1 MLLHSRF
8 ITQAKKYGNRI
19 AVYDTLSGKEYSYD
33 RLLIAS
39 LILKSKLERVHGKYL
54 GIMLPTM
61 AGCHLSVLA
70 TLMAGKVP
78 AMINYST
85 GAIDNCNYAQ
95 NLCGVETIL
104 TSRGLLTKLNLD
116 EQSYFIY
123 IEDILKEITAIDKLK
138 AAFLSKLPLKLLE
151 NYIYQGNEDDNCVIL
166 FTSGSEKDPKAVQ
179 LTHRNIW
186 HNVRVIPDY
195 LGMKDG
201 EVFGGTLP
209 LFHVFGL
216 TATFWLPIL
225 RGYSIVAFANPLD
238 YKTIVSS
245 IRKFKITVLVGT
257 PTFFS
262 GYLKKA
268 EAGDF
273 DSVRLALTGADK
285 LPEKLRINYL
295 NNHNVQILEGYGTT
309 ETSPVV
315 SVNTY
320 ENYRP
325 GSIGKPIPEV
335 RVKIINRETD
345 EEMAIGETGK
355 LLVKGELV
363 MKGYMGDEEDTS
375 LHLRNGWYDTGD
387 MAVIDEDG
395 YIWHK
400 GRLRRFIK
408 VGGEM
413 VSLVRT
419 EEVMSRYLE
428 EEVNCCAVGIPDE
441 IKGYQIVAAIDSD
454 QVHTHELIQKLKKEL
469 PPIAVPKE
477 IYQIRDIPLMGSG
490 KVNFREVERLC
501 RIMHKKNRQK

>member
-1 MLLHSRF
+1 MLLQNRF
-8 ITQAKKYGNRI
+8 VAEAKKYKKRVAI
-19 AVYDTLSGKEYSYD
+19 YDVMSGKEYTYE
-33 RLLIAS
+33 RLLITS
-39 LILKSKLERVHGKYL
+39 LLLKQKLESVNGHYL
-54 GIMLPTM
+54 GIMIPTT
-61 AGCHLSVLA
+61 AGCHISVLA

-95 NLCGVETIL
+95 SICGVQKVL
-104 TSRGLLTKLNLD
+104 TSKGLLKKLNLD
-116 EQSYFIY
+116 EQPCFIY
-123 IEDILKEITAIDKLK
+123 IEDILKEISTVDKLK
-138 AAFLSKLPLKLLE
+138 AALLSKLPVKLLE
-151 NYIYQGNEDDNCVIL
+151 SYIHQGSDDENCVIL

-179 LTHRNIW
+179 LSHKNIW
-186 HNVRVIPDY
+186 HNVRVVPNH
-195 LGMKDG
+195 LSMVDG

-225 RGYSIVAFANPLD
+225 NGYSIVAFANPLD

-245 IRKFKITVLVGT
+245 IRKYKISVLVGT
-257 PTFFS
+257 PTFFN

-268 EAGDF
+268 EEGDF
-273 DSVRLALTGADK
+273 ESVHLAITGADK
-285 LPEKLRINYL
+285 LPEKLRL
-295 NNHNVQILEGYGTT
+295 NFLHNHNVQILEGYGTT

-315 SVNTY
+315 AVNTY

-335 RVKIINRETD
+335 QVKIIDRETQ
-345 EEMAIGETGK
+345 EELPAGETGK

-363 MKGYMGDEEDTS
+363 MMGYMGNEEDTS
-375 LHLRNGWYDTGD
+375 LHIRNGWYDTGD
-387 MAVIDEDG
+387 MAMIDEDG

-419 EEVMSRYLE
+419 EDALSKYLDE
-428 EEVNCCAVGIPDE
+428 EISCCAVGIPDE
-441 IKGYQIVAAIDSD
+441 IKGYQIVAAINSEEVNIKD
-454 QVHTHELIQKLKKEL
+454 LIHKLKKDL

-477 IYQIRDIPLMGSG
+477 IYHIKDIPLMGSG
-490 KVNFREVERLC
+490 KVNFREVERIC
-501 RIMHKKNRQK
+501 RDLHKKNRKK